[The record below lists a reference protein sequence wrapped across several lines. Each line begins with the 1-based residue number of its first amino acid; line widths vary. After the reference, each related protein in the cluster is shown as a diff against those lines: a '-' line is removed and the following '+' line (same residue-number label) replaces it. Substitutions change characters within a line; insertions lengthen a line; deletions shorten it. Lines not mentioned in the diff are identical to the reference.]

1 MRHLLATV
9 QAALAERYLVKHQVG
24 RGSMAGVF
32 FAWDHNLECDVA
44 IKVLRPEFGPTI
56 IAERFHREIA
66 FLKVLDHPNILSI
79 LDSGEAQTLTYF
91 TMPFAHGDT
100 LATRVSRESPLSIDE
115 ALRVTREVASAIDHA
130 HSKGIIHRDIKPQ
143 NVVFEQDRAMVCDF
157 GVARALVSAGR
168 ERLSS
173 SGLIVGTP
181 EYMSPEQAS
190 GEWDI
195 GKPADIYALG
205 CMVYTMLAGQPPFT
219 GPTTQAVLARHVAAE
234 VPSLRIIRPEVPRQ
248 IEQAL
253 ERALAKEPADR
264 PRTAQEF
271 LDDMESYHTADA

>member
-1 MRHLLATV
+1 MRHLLSTV
-9 QAALAERYLVKHQVG
+9 QSALADRYLVKHEVG

-32 FAWDHNLECDVA
+32 FAWDHDRECDVA

-66 FLKVLDHPNILSI
+66 FLKVLDHPNILPI
-79 LDSGEAQTLTYF
+79 LDSGEAGNLTYF

-100 LATRVSRESPLSIDE
+100 LASRVAKEGPLPIEDSMSILCDI
-115 ALRVTREVASAIDHA
+115 AGAIDHA
-130 HSKGIIHRDIKPQ
+130 HSHDIIHRDIKPE
-143 NVVFEQDRAMVCDF
+143 NVVFEESRAMVCDF

-190 GEWDI
+190 GEWEIDQA
-195 GKPADIYALG
+195 ADIYALG
-205 CMVYTMLAGQPPFT
+205 CLAYTMLAGEPPFT
-219 GPTTQAVLARHVAAE
+219 GPTTQAVLARQVAADI
-234 VPSLRIIRPEVPRQ
+234 PSLRIVRPETPKPVEKA
-248 IEQAL
+248 IT
-253 ERALAKEPADR
+253 RALTKEPAKR
-264 PRTAQEF
+264 QKSAAEF
-271 LDDMESYHTADA
+271 TSGLCVAS

>member
-9 QAALAERYLVKHQVG
+9 QAALAERYLVKHEVG

-32 FAWDHNLECDVA
+32 LAWDHNLECDVA

-66 FLKVLDHPNILSI
+66 FLKVLDHPNILPI
-79 LDSGEAQTLTYF
+79 LDSGEAQDLTYF

-100 LATRVSRESPLSIDE
+100 LASRVSAKGPLSIDDSMSI
-115 ALRVTREVASAIDHA
+115 LRDIGGAIDHA
-130 HSKGIIHRDIKPQ
+130 HSKDILHRDIKPE
-143 NVVFEQDRAMVCDF
+143 NVVFEEGRALVCDF

-190 GEWDI
+190 GEWEIDQA
-195 GKPADIYALG
+195 ADIYALG
-205 CMVYTMLAGQPPFT
+205 CLAYTMLAGEPPFT
-219 GPTTQAVLARHVAAE
+219 GPTTQAVLARHVAADI
-234 VPSLRIIRPEVPRQ
+234 PSLRIVRPETPKLVESA
-248 IEQAL
+248 IT
-253 ERALAKEPADR
+253 RALAKEPSQRQKSA
-264 PRTAQEF
+264 AEF
-271 LDDMESYHTADA
+271 VGGLGVPS